1 MSEMWASKLNR
12 RALLQHSL
20 AGGAALTAST
30 LLGSGF
36 VSQAFASDSA
46 PIVEAT
52 WDTDEVRTTPVPH
65 RYIHGLIRS
74 HVKFQVL
81 LPVAW
86 NGKLAIFTR
95 GFSGT
100 ELSTGAFQTAAVTKG
115 YAFASCDEGWLR
127 TSIKNNPQDAYYRSE
142 EH

>member
-1 MSEMWASKLNR
+1 MSEKTKRPMSEMCASKLDR
-12 RALLQHSL
+12 RTLLQHSL
-20 AGGAALTAST
+20 AGGTALMAST

-36 VSQAFASDSA
+36 VSQAFALDSA

-52 WDTDEVRTTPVPH
+52 WDTDQVRTTPVSH

-74 HVKFQVL
+74 HVRFQVL

-86 NGKLAIFTR
+86 NGKIAVFTR

-115 YAFASCDEGWLR
+115 YAFASCDEG
-127 TSIKNNPQDAYYRSE
+127 
-142 EH
+142 